1 MTENNS
7 TTNEE
12 TAAPLSPEQLKYD
25 LAVLIREVIQDDRT
39 GAVLMVAY
47 MNRES
52 LRRTLESGRACF
64 WSRSR
69 SQYWLKGESSGNFM
83 SVRQIRADCDA
94 DTLLVKVIP
103 EGDGVACHT
112 GRYSCFYRPLREGEG
127 AGGERP
133 DVD

>member
-1 MTENNS
+1 MTENS

-25 LAVLIREVIQDDRT
+25 RAGLIPAVIQDDRT

-52 LRRTLESGRACF
+52 LRRTLESGRAWF

-69 SQYWLKGESSGNFM
+69 SQFWLKGESSGNFM
-83 SVRQIRADCDA
+83 SVRSIQADCDA

-112 GRYSCFYRPLREGEG
+112 GRYSCFYRPLRDGEC
-127 AGGERP
+127 AGEECP
-133 DVD
+133 NVD